1 MNNLYEALEICLQ
14 DIEQGAD
21 IEIVLFRYP
30 DLADELRPILEAS
43 VNAKSMAVLDPSA
56 QMVRRNR
63 AKVLQHAAEMRES
76 KARSASRRIWSV
88 SLRRVAVTLVV
99 VAILFAS
106 GTGLVRAASTTLPG
120 DNLYPVKRTWED
132 VLLLFTFNLQQREAL
147 EIEHENKRLDELNEL
162 FAEGRSEKVDF
173 AGLVTLQNGDQWLVA
188 GVPVVIS
195 AQTEMPDQP
204 VAIGNAVRVTG
215 VTGGDGIVLAERVK
229 LLPPGAKLPDVDD
242 KRENEEESNEGPNQ
256 QNEDNSGTGSEGES
270 PQGEE
275 TKTPE
280 IESENSGSNSGSGS
294 DSNNNDN
301 TSSGTSS
308 NDENSNDGNINDSGS
323 NNDNSH
329 NDNSSEDNSND
340 GGSSGSGGGGS
351 GGGGED

>member
-43 VNAKSMAVLDPSA
+43 ENAKGMAVLAPSA
-56 QMVRRNR
+56 ETLRRNR
-63 AKVLQHAAEMRES
+63 AKLLQHAAGMREA
-76 KARSASRRIWSV
+76 KAQPASRRIWSV

-132 VLLLFTFNLQQREAL
+132 VLLLFTFNVQQREAL
-147 EIEHENKRLDELNEL
+147 EIEHENKRLEELNEL

-188 GVPVVIS
+188 GFPVVIS
-195 AQTEMPDQP
+195 TQTEMPDQP

>member
-1 MNNLYEALEICLQ
+1 
-14 DIEQGAD
+14 
-21 IEIVLFRYP
+21 
-30 DLADELRPILEAS
+30 
-43 VNAKSMAVLDPSA
+43 MAVPDPSTD
-56 QMVRRNR
+56 MLRRNR
-63 AKVLQHAAEMRES
+63 TKLLQHAAGMREA

-88 SLRRVAVTLVV
+88 SLRRFAVTLVV

-147 EIEHENKRLDELNEL
+147 EIEHENKRLEELNEL
-162 FAEGRSEKVDF
+162 FAEGRSEEVDF

-188 GVPVVIS
+188 GFPVVIS

-204 VAIGNAVRVTG
+204 VAVGNAVRVTG

-242 KRENEEESNEGPNQ
+242 KPEGEGGSSEGPNQ

-270 PQGEE
+270 PQVEE

-294 DSNNNDN
+294 ESNNNDN
-301 TSSGTSS
+301 TSSDTSS
-308 NDENSNDGNINDSGS
+308 NDENSNDGNSNDSS
-323 NNDNSH
+323 NNNDISH
-329 NDNSSEDNSND
+329 NDNSSQDNSND
-340 GGSSGSGGGGS
+340 GGSSGSGGGG
-351 GGGGED
+351 GD

>member
-1 MNNLYEALEICLQ
+1 M
-14 DIEQGAD
+14 
-21 IEIVLFRYP
+21 LFR
-30 DLADELRPILEAS
+30 S
-43 VNAKSMAVLDPSA
+43 
-56 QMVRRNR
+56 
-63 AKVLQHAAEMRES
+63 
-76 KARSASRRIWSV
+76 
-88 SLRRVAVTLVV
+88 LVV

-147 EIEHENKRLDELNEL
+147 EIEHENKRLEELNEL

-188 GVPVVIS
+188 GFPVVIS
-195 AQTEMPDQP
+195 AQTEMPDQQ
-204 VAIGNAVRVTG
+204 VAVGSAVRVIG

-242 KRENEEESNEGPNQ
+242 KPDDKPEIEEGSNEGPNQ

-270 PQGEE
+270 PQVEGTE
-275 TKTPE
+275 TPE

-301 TSSGTSS
+301 TSNGTSS
-308 NDENSNDGNINDSGS
+308 NDENSNDGNSNDGNSNDSSS
-323 NNDNSH
+323 NNDNSS
-329 NDNSSEDNSND
+329 NDNGSEDNSND
-340 GGSSGSGGGGS
+340 GGNSGSGGGG
-351 GGGGED
+351 GD

>member
-1 MNNLYEALEICLQ
+1 MNNLYEALEICLR

-21 IEIVLFRYP
+21 IETVLFRYP

-43 VNAKSMAVLDPSA
+43 ANAKGMAVLDPSTG
-56 QMVRRNR
+56 MLRRNR
-63 AKVLQHAAEMRES
+63 AKLLQHAAKMREA

-88 SLRRVAVTLVV
+88 SLRRFAVTLVV

-132 VLLLFTFNLQQREAL
+132 VLLLFTFNVQQREAL
-147 EIEHENKRLDELNEL
+147 EIEHENKRLEELNEL

-229 LLPPGAKLPDVDD
+229 LLPPGAKLPEVDD
-242 KRENEEESNEGPNQ
+242 KPESEEGSNEGPNQ
-256 QNEDNSGTGSEGES
+256 QYEDNSGTGSEGES
-270 PQGEE
+270 LQGEE

-308 NDENSNDGNINDSGS
+308 NDENSNDGNINDSSS

>member
-1 MNNLYEALEICLQ
+1 MNNLYEALEICLR

-21 IEIVLFRYP
+21 IETVLFRHP

-43 VNAKSMAVLDPSA
+43 ENAKSMAVPDPSTD
-56 QMVRRNR
+56 MLRRNR
-63 AKVLQHAAEMRES
+63 TKLLQHAAGMRES

-99 VAILFAS
+99 VAI
-106 GTGLVRAASTTLPG
+106 
-120 DNLYPVKRTWED
+120 
-132 VLLLFTFNLQQREAL
+132 LLLFTFNLQQREAL

-188 GVPVVIS
+188 GFPVVIS
-195 AQTEMPDQP
+195 TQTEMPDQP